1 MNYLTLENIKKSYG
15 DKVLFDGLSMSINE
29 GQKIALV
36 ARNGTGKTTLLRVI
50 AGQEGSEGEKAS
62 VLFKKDLRIEYL
74 TQEPEFNPDHTVID
88 AIFKLQDLI
97 TYIFKEIAVVGNNQQ
112 GEAWMAKIVFQPFYH
127 LHIEVIGGFI

>member
-50 AGQEGSEGEKAS
+50 AGQEGSEGERP
-62 VLFKKDLRIEYL
+62 VFCLKKI
-74 TQEPEFNPDHTVID
+74 
-88 AIFKLQDLI
+88 
-97 TYIFKEIAVVGNNQQ
+97 
-112 GEAWMAKIVFQPFYH
+112 
-127 LHIEVIGGFI
+127 